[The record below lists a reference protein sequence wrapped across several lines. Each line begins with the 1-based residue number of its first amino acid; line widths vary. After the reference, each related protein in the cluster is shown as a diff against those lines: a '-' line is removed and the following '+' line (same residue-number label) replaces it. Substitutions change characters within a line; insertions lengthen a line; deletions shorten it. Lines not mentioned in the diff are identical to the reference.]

1 MVKNFFYYSYSDKT
15 QKTNGKIISWIKSE
29 KAEGNFMAVKSRSAA
44 GLLLM
49 AIVCL
54 FSYCGYIFFET
65 VVSICL
71 VYVCVNALY
80 GLCMYN
86 FATDEAL
93 FRYEQSKAKKGPVSE
108 EDAFF
113 IKVKNVFLNI
123 LFIIYF
129 SGIAVFDADF
139 AFRIPAFF
147 ALLLWIFDFAK
158 NNISLFKK
166 NADTEWT
173 LTDSALETVMWVQ
186 CILSVVIAV
195 LKLMTL

>member
-1 MVKNFFYYSYSDKT
+1 
-15 QKTNGKIISWIKSE
+15 
-29 KAEGNFMAVKSRSAA
+29 MAVKSRSAA

-49 AIVCL
+49 AIICL

-71 VYVCVNALY
+71 VYVCINALY
-80 GLCMYN
+80 GLCVYN

-93 FRYEQSKAKKGPVSE
+93 IKYEQSKAQKGPISE

-129 SGIAVFDADF
+129 AGITVFDTDF

-147 ALLLWIFDFAK
+147 ALLLWVFDFLK
-158 NNISLFKK
+158 NNISYFKK
-166 NADTEWT
+166 NIEAEWSW
-173 LTDSALETVMWVQ
+173 TDSLLEAVMWVQ
-186 CILSVVIAV
+186 SGLSVVLAV